1 MRTETR
7 ARGWMPP
14 LLFLLA
20 ALVVRAPALPFA
32 TLDPDEGL
40 YLTQAVAWLRGGW
53 PYVAVWDMHPPG
65 APALLVPVVALLPD
79 PAVALRLAGVLA
91 VTTTATLLH
100 ALARRLGAAPPSAL
114 AAGFLYVAHTTIR
127 GGMATNTELLF
138 TPFVALVALLLIG
151 ETLREAAPRPRVVL
165 AAGLAAGV
173 ALWIKQVT
181 ALETSAVWLATMAIA
196 WRAGRVGP
204 RQVAW
209 LAALFA
215 LGAGAPTLL
224 VAAGYAA
231 AGQFGPWLHGNLLA
245 PLAYAE
251 HDQVAPGWRVGLV
264 KGLPR
269 LAVLVLACTGLFCRD
284 ATARRAAWLV
294 APWLAGAALAVAAP
308 GKFYDHYFLV
318 MLPPLCLLAAFGLA
332 ALVRFVVRA
341 PLRGR
346 AFAIAVLLL
355 SAAPVGV
362 MLQAR
367 LAHGLGLRAPDPVRL
382 VGRAAAAALPP
393 GGTLF
398 VANYHATVY
407 ALVGA
412 MPPTPYAFPAHLSS
426 VLADLTGTDSQAEL
440 ERVLAL
446 PPDVVVVQR
455 DRWRNLRP
463 EARAAIEAVLPAYAL
478 VASVPDGGSPVEVWR
493 RR

>member
-1 MRTETR
+1 
-7 ARGWMPP
+7 
-14 LLFLLA
+14 
-20 ALVVRAPALPFA
+20 
-32 TLDPDEGL
+32 
-40 YLTQAVAWLRGGW
+40 
-53 PYVAVWDMHPPG
+53 
-65 APALLVPVVALLPD
+65 
-79 PAVALRLAGVLA
+79 
-91 VTTTATLLH
+91 
-100 ALARRLGAAPPSAL
+100 
-114 AAGFLYVAHTTIR
+114 
-127 GGMATNTELLF
+127 
-138 TPFVALVALLLIG
+138 
-151 ETLREAAPRPRVVL
+151 
-165 AAGLAAGV
+165 
-173 ALWIKQVT
+173 
-181 ALETSAVWLATMAIA
+181 
-196 WRAGRVGP
+196 
-204 RQVAW
+204 
-209 LAALFA
+209 
-215 LGAGAPTLL
+215 
-224 VAAGYAA
+224 
-231 AGQFGPWLHGNLLA
+231 LLA

-251 HDQVAPGWRVGLV
+251 HDPVAPGWRVGLV

-269 LAVLVLACTGLFCRD
+269 LAVLVLACAGLFCRD

-346 AFAIAVLLL
+346 AFVVAVLLL

-367 LAHGLGLRAPDPVRL
+367 LAHGLGLGAPDPVRL

-398 VANYHATVY
+398 VANYHATIY
-407 ALVGA
+407 GLVGVL
-412 MPPTPYAFPAHLSS
+412 PPTPYAFPAHLSG
-426 VLADLTGTDSQAEL
+426 VLADVTGTDSQAEL

-446 PPDVVVVQR
+446 PPDVVVLQR

-463 EARAAIEAVLPAYAL
+463 EARAAIEAVLPAYAP
-478 VASVPDGGSPVEVWR
+478 VASIPDGGSMVEVWR